1 MPDRA
6 DARVLVV
13 GGGIAGFAMARA
25 CAQRGIPVRVVDR
38 AAGPP
43 DARLGLNLPGNAIRA
58 LRDIGVSDGLPAV
71 AEPVR
76 RREYRTPDDRLI
88 FEVDEAA
95 FWGRPTV
102 LDACAAVICW
112 PFSART
118 WTPPSLTGASA

>member
-1 MPDRA
+1 MPDRT

-25 CAQRGIPVRVVDR
+25 RAERGIPVRVVDR

-43 DARLGLNLPGNAIRA
+43 DALLGLNSRHAIRA

-102 LDACAAVICW
+102 LDACAAVTCW